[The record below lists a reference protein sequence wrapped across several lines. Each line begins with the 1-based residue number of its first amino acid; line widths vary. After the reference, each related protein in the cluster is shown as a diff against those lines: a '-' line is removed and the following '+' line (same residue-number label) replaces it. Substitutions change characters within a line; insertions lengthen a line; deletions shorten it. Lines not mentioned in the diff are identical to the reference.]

1 MMKEVKISLPF
12 YKAASALLFIVILSL
27 IRGVSVSCEIGTAME
42 PALAILVSA
51 FCADTYVLEI
61 TGRRSEVWRL
71 YPMKHKLC
79 SLGARLLIQQGF
91 LLLLAAAGYCLFFLF
106 QRPRLSS
113 LMQPEAGSEIRQ
125 FLIFLGAMAV
135 TIAFWS
141 VLSNT
146 IACIFRSLWFGI
158 GGCLLLWLL
167 ATSSLARKLL
177 DTRNVFSYTY
187 RNIADAG
194 DFGWLAGKGLCIAL
208 CVVMLLLLQALI
220 KKRGYYSKKSYFQS
234 EKR

>member
-12 YKAASALLFIVILSL
+12 YKTASALLFIVILSL
-27 IRGVSVSCEIGTAME
+27 IRGVSVSYEIGAAME
-42 PALAILVSA
+42 PAMAILTTA
-51 FCADTYVLEI
+51 FCADTYVQEI

-71 YPMKHKLC
+71 YPMKDKLC
-79 SLGARLLIQQGF
+79 AIGARLLLQQGF
-91 LLLLAAAGYCLFFLF
+91 LLLLAAAGYYLFFLF
-106 QRPRLSS
+106 QRPRLFS

-125 FLIFLGAMAV
+125 FMIFLGAMAV

-158 GGCLLLWLL
+158 GGSLLLWLM
-167 ATSSLARKLL
+167 ANSSFAKKLL
-177 DTRNVFSYTY
+177 GPRNVFSYAY

-194 DFGWLAGKGLCIAL
+194 GFGWLAGKGICIAL
-208 CVVMLLLLQALI
+208 CAVMLLLLPTLL
-220 KKRGYYSKKSYFQS
+220 KKRG
-234 EKR
+234 